1 MSESTPLLQPDADDM
16 LASYLAPAASLV
28 PTPNKHPLSPPP
40 YPGSLKHL
48 LRRCEEPPNRTK
60 ARDAALYDDEF
71 VTVTK
76 GGILRI
82 KHLHCWGSG
91 HRIEI
96 DNIRDLWSG
105 KGREGVRQKKPLRWW
120 EIKVWGLG
128 KLNRPTGILFAWAGS
143 RFKTC
148 FNAAPE
154 RLEKIVVMS
163 MKKGWCCRVGFTIND
178 PRSFFGAVN
187 KVRAAQGLGSFV
199 F

>member
-16 LASYLAPAASLV
+16 LAYLAPASLV
-28 PTPNKHPLSPPP
+28 PTPNENPLSPPP
-40 YPGSLKHL
+40 YPSSLKHI
-48 LRRCEEPPNRTK
+48 LRRCEETPNRTK

-71 VTVTK
+71 VTVTM
-76 GGILRI
+76 GGVLRI

-105 KGREGVRQKKPLRWW
+105 KGREGVRKKKPLRWW
-120 EIKVWGLG
+120 EIKG
-128 KLNRPTGILFAWAGS
+128 PTGILFAWAGS

-154 RLEKIVVMS
+154 RLEKIVVVS
-163 MKKGWCCRVGFTIND
+163 MKKGWCCRVGFSVYD
-178 PRSFFGAVN
+178 PRSFFAAVN
-187 KVRAAQGLGSFV
+187 KVRAAQGRGSFV